1 MPLTTASHEHH
12 LYDLVATREGFRVSP
27 TCADGHVLVMELIER
42 LGLLDRMEPRTG
54 RSGSVD
60 RGFMLGRTSSAILLP
75 VPTVAQADSPRVW
88 PAGHAA
94 APAPTPAPTPP
105 PVVPRA
111 DPGSNTVPI
120 SEPAPVL
127 LPATPALT
135 QEEANHSE
143 PPAVPSTGKRLSEM
157 VALNLAN
164 LARGPK
170 KATPA
175 TRDRRYILDLF
186 LDVIGDK
193 PMADITAKD
202 ANAMADVLA
211 SWPRQRTDYP
221 EFLGMPARQVAA
233 QTKKRKLAT
242 IQRSTQYKHLMGL
255 NAFFNWC
262 VETKTISENPF
273 HYVDNSRYREA
284 IRKKK
289 DIFSAQD
296 LQAIFA
302 PHHLSRYTEPHK
314 YWVPL
319 IALFTGMRVNEISQ
333 LYVDDIQTDTVTDEE
348 GVEHTIP
355 YFDITPFRDG
365 QSIKTGYSLRRI
377 PVPASLLELGFERYV
392 ADVRA
397 SGSEHLFPGLQWPEG
412 GPGRT
417 TSRWFNQHHLRNAC
431 GITSTKKSLHCF
443 RHTLTTRCDRAHVPK
458 SVIQTI
464 NGHSDG
470 QGVDART
477 YVARGSLL
485 ECKRALDGVT
495 YPPLDLVPYVSE
507 QFAAYLAQAAAQ
519 AAHAERLGKEGKP
532 VVSRKGRR
540 PKLMMRGP
548 KGVAS

>member
-1 MPLTTASHEHH
+1 MPLASPEPH
-12 LYDLVATREGFRVSP
+12 LYDLVATRDGVRVSP
-27 TCADGHVLVMELIER
+27 TCSDGHVLVMELVER
-42 LGLLDRMEPRTG
+42 LGLLDRMQAG
-54 RSGSVD
+54 RPGMVD
-60 RGFMLGRTSSAILLP
+60 RGFMVGRADTAIRFPLSPPPLAMDAAALRHESVRASTP
-75 VPTVAQADSPRVW
+75 VPA
-88 PAGHAA
+88 
-94 APAPTPAPTPP
+94 PP
-105 PVVPRA
+105 PPSLPLTGKGA
-111 DPGSNTVPI
+111 NTVPI
-120 SEPAPVL
+120 PDATAAEIVPALP
-127 LPATPALT
+127 PATLPPLGTPAGIQIQPKAT
-135 QEEANHSE
+135 AESA
-143 PPAVPSTGKRLSEM
+143 PIATGRLLSEM
-157 VALNLAN
+157 MALDLAN

-175 TRDRRYILDLF
+175 TRDRRYILDML
-186 LDVIGDK
+186 LDVLGDK
-193 PMADITAKD
+193 PVAEVTAED

-211 SWPRQRTDYP
+211 SWPRYLAHYP
-221 EFLGMPARQVAA
+221 ELIGLPARTVAA
-233 QTKKRKLAT
+233 QTKKRKLTT
-242 IQRSTQYKHLMGL
+242 IQRGTQYKHLMGL

-417 TSRWFNQHHLRNAC
+417 TSRWFNHHHLRHTC
-431 GITSTKKSLHCF
+431 GITSAKKSLHCF

-507 QFAAYLAQAAAQ
+507 RFAAYLAQAAAQ
-519 AAHAERLGKEGKP
+519 RAHAERLGEEGKP

-540 PKLMMRGP
+540 PKFTP
-548 KGVAS
+548 

>member
-1 MPLTTASHEHH
+1 
-12 LYDLVATREGFRVSP
+12 
-27 TCADGHVLVMELIER
+27 
-42 LGLLDRMEPRTG
+42 
-54 RSGSVD
+54 
-60 RGFMLGRTSSAILLP
+60 
-75 VPTVAQADSPRVW
+75 
-88 PAGHAA
+88 
-94 APAPTPAPTPP
+94 
-105 PVVPRA
+105 
-111 DPGSNTVPI
+111 
-120 SEPAPVL
+120 
-127 LPATPALT
+127 
-135 QEEANHSE
+135 
-143 PPAVPSTGKRLSEM
+143 M

-175 TRDRRYILDLF
+175 TRDRRYILDML
-186 LDVIGDK
+186 LDVVGDK
-193 PMADITAKD
+193 PVADITAKD
-202 ANAMADVLA
+202 ATAMADVLA
-211 SWPRQRTDYP
+211 SWPRYRTDHP
-221 EFLGMPARQVAA
+221 ELLDMPARQVAA
-233 QTKKRKLAT
+233 ITKKKKLTT
-242 IQRSTQYKHLMGL
+242 IQLSTQYKHLMGL

-262 VETKTISENPF
+262 VETKTITENPF
-273 HYVDNSRYREA
+273 HYVDNSRYRNA

-302 PHHLSRYTEPHK
+302 PQHMSRYTEPNK

-319 IALFTGMRVNEISQ
+319 IALCTGMRVNEISQ
-333 LYVDDIQTDTVTDEE
+333 LYVDDIQSDTETDEE
-348 GVEHTIP
+348 GVEHTIL
-355 YFDITPFRDG
+355 YFDIAPFRDG
-365 QSIKTGYSLRRI
+365 QSIKTAYSVRRI
-377 PVPASLLELGFERYV
+377 PVPARLLEMGFERYV

-417 TSRWFNQHHLRNAC
+417 TSRWFNQHHLRHTC
-431 GITSTKKSLHCF
+431 GITSAKKSLHCF

-507 QFAAYLAQAAAQ
+507 RFAAYLAQAAAQ
-519 AAHAERLGKEGKP
+519 AAHSERLEAEGKS

-540 PKLMMRGP
+540 PKHVP
-548 KGVAS
+548 